1 MLLPQEVE
9 DFNFAAYSPAINI
22 YGTNSD
28 HYTAMFEQGQIGMPL
43 EASSSL
49 TVGQKQKFTI
59 HEISPDWGYA
69 HEATKVSFYISS
81 KRIDLFVFYIFVTH

>member
-22 YGTNSD
+22 YSTNSD
-28 HYTAMFEQGQIGMPL
+28 HYKAMFEL

-81 KRIDLFVFYIFVTH
+81 KRIDLFVFYIFVTY